1 MPMRKVKEFNAF
13 VASLCRAAF
22 LPWCAC
28 CNAPISKDCAQATA
42 FFPGK
47 RYCRSCKL
55 SVLFISDLELA
66 TTYGIK
72 MKDHLCDA
80 VKVKH
85 VEKKLAAVVEEEE
98 NDDEDDAFK
107 IIASKKTKRQK
118 KTPTV
123 RPPPARKPSSS
134 KNRRG
139 ASHNNPFYRRDSNG
153 DLAAVGTV
161 AIRSLRLDMRRLT
174 AADANGQ
181 AHGATAHCRLECL
194 LHRALRHSASAL
206 LDYEQ
211 PHQPRGAIDEPTAQH
226 AFLS

>member
-72 MKDHLCDA
+72 MKDHLRDA

-85 VEKKLAAVVEEEE
+85 VEKKLAAVVEEES
-98 NDDEDDAFK
+98 DDEDDAFK
-107 IIASKKTKRQK
+107 IIASKRTKRQK
-118 KTPTV
+118 KTPTA

-139 ASHNNPFYRRDSNG
+139 ASHNNPFYSRDSNG

-161 AIRSLRLDMRRLT
+161 VIRSFKI
-174 AADANGQ
+174 GY
-181 AHGATAHCRLECL
+181 
-194 LHRALRHSASAL
+194 ASH
-206 LDYEQ
+206 D
-211 PHQPRGAIDEPTAQH
+211 RN
-226 AFLS
+226 